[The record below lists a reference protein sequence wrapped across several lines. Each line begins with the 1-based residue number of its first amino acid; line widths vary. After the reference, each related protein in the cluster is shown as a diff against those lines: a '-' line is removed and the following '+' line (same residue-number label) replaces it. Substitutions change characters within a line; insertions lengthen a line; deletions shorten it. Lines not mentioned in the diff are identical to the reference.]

1 MLSVGYWWELDV
13 GGIVPWAHLRPGK
26 QLLPYEANLE
36 DFEAGLALARNQER
50 VASYKQLAGYSR
62 QIQSTTKGALS
73 LDDFRLPEECNVRPV
88 LRNEERKVERENGQ
102 NMVYLKNNQD
112 GSRQLVLPAFIH
124 RLRLLVLGL
133 DQGSP
138 GAAGVAFSN
147 LGKQRMIHA
156 HFDKIHR
163 LIRDLVLAQ
172 LHTCRA
178 LFRKAKAFSA
188 YVAAFNSRPFG
199 SGSNATLKKVL
210 LDHFQVRCDVHSP
223 CFRKNVA
230 GIGQNFGMPTHTE
243 REQQDI
249 LDECLRM
256 KSFVLKGTQ
265 PKLQNWFAWNSM
277 MKETFMREFRAQR
290 MIFEDHLG
298 YDDATRRA
306 TGIPDPFDGGTDRD
320 NQNPRKLLNQMLNE
334 GGGVRLATLLMT
346 DALEQHVKV
355 LYTAENACWDWYTK
369 EIGQTKH
376 PRDGLLHSM
385 RMADGG
391 WKSEPHIWKTMDG
404 TLFDRSKLEFM
415 EIPQGVSTMAG
426 RTTELVLNI
435 VRFRGWSL
443 AKHDLPPE
451 CYANALSPNP
461 QVAQESCTAMMNDHL
476 LILQLESD
484 QHDFDDH
491 AALYE
496 DLKPVLN
503 SPNIR
508 CIYELY
514 HRDDFSQSS
523 ADGRHLLSGHL
534 LICADNKIVED
545 LHLGVRLKAKKGTNK
560 KLASDQIQDVVQSST
575 VLEERGIRHSA
586 ALTKEEFCRKF
597 KTTKVKSLRRRHEPQ
612 RKDLPKTWS
621 RLVRNGQ
628 KDWPTLNEE
637 TLQRAAAAFSWLRSR
652 GDNDVSAGLFSKWA
666 LPGRILAHRSSQPA
680 EGPQPTAG
688 HPPLLSN
695 GASSCCK
702 CILTSSCC
710 APCPRTCTTGTWSQT
725 RGSIRTK
732 R

>member
-1 MLSVGYWWELDV
+1 
-13 GGIVPWAHLRPGK
+13 
-26 QLLPYEANLE
+26 
-36 DFEAGLALARNQER
+36 
-50 VASYKQLAGYSR
+50 
-62 QIQSTTKGALS
+62 
-73 LDDFRLPEECNVRPV
+73 
-88 LRNEERKVERENGQ
+88 
-102 NMVYLKNNQD
+102 
-112 GSRQLVLPAFIH
+112 
-124 RLRLLVLGL
+124 
-133 DQGSP
+133 
-138 GAAGVAFSN
+138 
-147 LGKQRMIHA
+147 
-156 HFDKIHR
+156 
-163 LIRDLVLAQ
+163 
-172 LHTCRA
+172 
-178 LFRKAKAFSA
+178 
-188 YVAAFNSRPFG
+188 
-199 SGSNATLKKVL
+199 
-210 LDHFQVRCDVHSP
+210 
-223 CFRKNVA
+223 
-230 GIGQNFGMPTHTE
+230 
-243 REQQDI
+243 
-249 LDECLRM
+249 
-256 KSFVLKGTQ
+256 
-265 PKLQNWFAWNSM
+265 
-277 MKETFMREFRAQR
+277 
-290 MIFEDHLG
+290 
-298 YDDATRRA
+298 
-306 TGIPDPFDGGTDRD
+306 
-320 NQNPRKLLNQMLNE
+320 
-334 GGGVRLATLLMT
+334 
-346 DALEQHVKV
+346 
-355 LYTAENACWDWYTK
+355 
-369 EIGQTKH
+369 
-376 PRDGLLHSM
+376 
-385 RMADGG
+385 
-391 WKSEPHIWKTMDG
+391 
-404 TLFDRSKLEFM
+404 
-415 EIPQGVSTMAG
+415 
-426 RTTELVLNI
+426 
-435 VRFRGWSL
+435 
-443 AKHDLPPE
+443 
-451 CYANALSPNP
+451 
-461 QVAQESCTAMMNDHL
+461 MNDHL

-652 GDNDVSAGLFSKWA
+652 RDNDVSAGLFSKWA